1 MKHNM
6 LIYVKPAPF
15 TSFSTV
21 LNVPCLGNLVKSWVW
36 HGIVIKVHEWQRNI
50 DHETQSTL
58 PGASPLDISW
68 SICPTLLTLVLSFLP
83 FLPGTCSADFW

>member
-1 MKHNM
+1 MSIMKHNM

-50 DHETQSTL
+50 FK
-58 PGASPLDISW
+58 SPRPQDYGFGHKLYSMN
-68 SICPTLLTLVLSFLP
+68 V
-83 FLPGTCSADFW
+83 